1 MTEEEQLEKR
11 LELEEE
17 NKKIARAISGM
28 TPPGTTFNLITAT
41 VGEQTQAAYISNTQ
55 RESAIEMM
63 KEMLHRWNVNQ

>member
-28 TPPGTTFNLITAT
+28 TPPGTTFILITAT